1 VRHENSDEVVLVFD
15 CGSTNLRVAAINSQG
30 AIEAQSSF
38 PNEPKPQNG
47 RNPEWLIWDLD
58 EIWAKLC
65 KASRE
70 VVTIID
76 SSRIKAATVI
86 TWGADGAPVDR
97 NGRLLYPVIS
107 WQCPRTVDAVKNI
120 TSMLSPFE
128 IFRITGYQLTPF
140 NTLVKL
146 YWLRKHEPEALNKAY
161 TWLMMPGLIAHKLTG
176 EFHIDPTS
184 ASTTMAMDLGH
195 RDWSKTMFG
204 LVGLD
209 LGFFPKWLEPGQVVG
224 DVTKEAEKAC
234 SIPSGV
240 PVVAGGHDSQFA
252 ILGSMATENEAILSS
267 GTWEILSYRS
277 NTYSPTKDAFDDGVI
292 IEADV
297 SREFWN
303 PQLLMMGSGVIE
315 WVADKMM
322 AEKGNVKYE
331 ALIKMAESVPAGAG
345 GVVFVPSFVKE
356 TGPTKKYEVSG
367 AILGLTLRTTRNHI
381 VRATFEGLSYQLA
394 QALKI
399 LEREKGSNINKIRVV
414 GGGSKN
420 RFWNQ
425 IRADVTGI
433 PVTVTDLKECASLG
447 AALVSF
453 LGIGRFT
460 SFEEAKANICM
471 KEEMFNPSENR
482 KVYESLLRHYEDV
495 VKNLKTPNSALQTT

>member
-1 VRHENSDEVVLVFD
+1 MKSENSDEVVLVFD
-15 CGSTNLRVAAINSQG
+15 CGSTNLRVVAINSQG
-30 AIEAQSSF
+30 TIKAQFSF

-58 EIWAKLC
+58 EVWSKLC

-70 VVTIID
+70 VVAKID
-76 SSRIKAATVI
+76 PGSIKAATVI

-107 WQCPRTVDAVKNI
+107 WQCPRTVEAMKNL
-120 TSMLSPFE
+120 TSTLSPFE

-140 NTLVKL
+140 NTLIKL
-146 YWLRKHEPEALNKAY
+146 YWLRKHELEVLSKAY
-161 TWLMMPGLIAHKLTG
+161 TWLMMAGLIAQRLTG

-184 ASTTMAMDLGH
+184 ASTMMAMDLGR
-195 RDWSKTMFG
+195 RDWSKTMLE

-209 LGFFPKWLEPGQVVG
+209 PGFFPKWREPGQVVG
-224 DVTKEAEKAC
+224 DVTKEAEKGC
-234 SIPSGV
+234 GIPNGV

-252 ILGSMATENEAILSS
+252 IFGSMATENEAVLSS
-267 GTWEILSYRS
+267 GTWEILGHRS
-277 NTYSPTKDAFDDGVI
+277 NVYSPTKEAFDDGVI
-292 IEADV
+292 VEADV
-297 SREFWN
+297 SRGFWN
-303 PQLLMMGSGVIE
+303 PQLLMMGSAVLE
-315 WVADKMM
+315 WVADKMV
-322 AEKGNVKYE
+322 AEKGSTKYE

-356 TGPTKKYEVSG
+356 TGPTKKYGVSG
-367 AILGLTLRTTRNHI
+367 AILGLTLRATRNHI

-399 LEREKGSNINKIRVV
+399 LEREKGSNIKKIRVV

-420 RFWNQ
+420 RLWNQ
-425 IRADVTGI
+425 IRADITGL

-453 LGIGRFT
+453 LGIGRFN
-460 SFEEAKANICM
+460 SFEEAKANVRV
-471 KEEMFNPSENR
+471 KEETFSPSENR
-482 KVYESLLRHYEDV
+482 KIYESLLRNYEAA
-495 VKNLKTPNSALQTT
+495 VKSLKTPNSAT